1 MNFNNITFTDMEKK
15 DFVVDIPQYASSA
28 SEAET
33 SKPNRGT
40 VAIGPQITNSPAL
53 SIIAYC
59 LSSISMT
66 VVNKY
71 VVSGSFW
78 NLNFLYLAI
87 QAVVSVAT
95 ITLAKQLGMIK
106 ALAPFDV
113 DKARKCEY
121 PHPKKSS

>member
-1 MNFNNITFTDMEKK
+1 MSDKENE
-15 DFVVDIPQYASSA
+15 DFVVRIPQNAYSA
-28 SEAET
+28 GEVDSRRQRAA
-33 SKPNRGT
+33 
-40 VAIGPQITNSPAL
+40 VAVVAQLNNSPAM

-59 LSSISMT
+59 LSSIGMT

-95 ITLAKQLGMIK
+95 ITAAKQMGMIK
-106 ALAPFDV
+106 ALAPVDT
-113 DKARKCEY
+113 DKAKKCSY
-121 PHPKKSS
+121 IQIHLRISRG